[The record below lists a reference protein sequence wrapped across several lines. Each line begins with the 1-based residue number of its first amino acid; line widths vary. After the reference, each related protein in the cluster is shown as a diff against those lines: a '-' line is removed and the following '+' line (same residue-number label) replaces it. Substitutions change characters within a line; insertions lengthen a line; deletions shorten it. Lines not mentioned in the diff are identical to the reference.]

1 MVCAIRPAEATV
13 EWPKGT
19 YLPEQRVE
27 ECAHGRHNKT
37 CNPKREYVGDWTTQ
51 APQPHIVTKSLRNT
65 CVATA
70 GIRGSPTAEEG
81 LAHCIRL
88 IGTGSSRGYSTPQQ
102 AARKALMAP

>member
-1 MVCAIRPAEATV
+1 VMCAIRPAEATI

-70 GIRGSPTAEEG
+70 EENPGVTHRGGRSGSLHPTG
-81 LAHCIRL
+81 WHGQFPRL
-88 IGTGSSRGYSTPQQ
+88 
-102 AARKALMAP
+102 